1 MHLALRLAS
10 SPCAQL
16 VQQSGDDIISFL
28 GGLFEELNQLSVN
41 LPGLSYS
48 LLVLAARQLLGDA
61 QDLTEA
67 TQFLVA
73 CGAGCGVC
81 PGSQAA
87 SAWTS
92 VVESRAHVLEE
103 RLRQFASLSPGTW
116 KPQPIL
122 ARTRPL
128 HEEADCQGGN
138 FEDEGSPSG
147 ELEAPE
153 VALKTGKALV
163 YAEAVS
169 PGRELR
175 RGLLRVLEA
184 GASPSNLLAASQP
197 GEELV
202 RPRWRRHELCED
214 GVAEALPKVEAF
226 RDSSGLWSWQGV
238 SARALLRRLHP
249 THLARRVYKVLP
261 PGMQGSAE
269 CENAHGVLYDP
280 TSCLEEEGPCWGFLH
295 ATDPIL

>member
-1 MHLALRLAS
+1 GLGLNLGPMHLALRLAA

-28 GGLFEELNQLSVN
+28 GGLFEELNQLSAN

-103 RLRQFASLSPGTW
+103 RLSRFASLSPGTW
-116 KPQPIL
+116 KPQPML
-122 ARTRPL
+122 ARTRSSTGYLELGRLPKL
-128 HEEADCQGGN
+128 QGSADTEQSVIKRLVQVSEALQHDFTTIRQDFG
-138 FEDEGSPSG
+138 
-147 ELEAPE
+147 
-153 VALKTGKALV
+153 VALTTGKALV
-163 YAEAVS
+163 YAEAIS
-169 PGRELR
+169 PGV
-175 RGLLRVLEA
+175 G
-184 GASPSNLLAASQP
+184 P
-197 GEELV
+197 G
-202 RPRWRRHELCED
+202 
-214 GVAEALPKVEAF
+214 
-226 RDSSGLWSWQGV
+226 
-238 SARALLRRLHP
+238 
-249 THLARRVYKVLP
+249 
-261 PGMQGSAE
+261 
-269 CENAHGVLYDP
+269 
-280 TSCLEEEGPCWGFLH
+280 
-295 ATDPIL
+295 